1 MGSFGNQLRQVFRRL
16 GRTPM
21 FTAVTLITLAVGIG
35 ANTAIFS
42 VIESVVLEPLAYPHS
57 EQLVD
62 VSHTAP
68 GLNIKNVGASP
79 SNYFIYREQSRTIQD
94 IGMYQGNSV
103 SVTGVAEPEQVSAL
117 NVTDGMLP
125 LLGVPPAIG
134 RGFSREDDT
143 PSGPNVVMITYGYWQ
158 RKFGGDPSVIGRS
171 ITVDGKSQQ
180 IIGVMPKTFHFL
192 DRTDPGMFL
201 PLKVDRA
208 KVVLGNFSFQA
219 VARLKPGA
227 TIADLNAD
235 VARMLPIV
243 FHSFPPFPGVSLKQF
258 EDVHM
263 GPNLSPLKQFVIGD
277 VSKLLWVLMGAIG
290 LVLLIACANVAN
302 LLLVRVEGRRQELGI
317 RSALGASRGRITA
330 ELLFESTVLGLLGS
344 ALGLALAYGGLRVLV
359 AMAPDGL
366 PRVDE
371 IGIHAPVLLFTLVVS
386 LLASMLFG
394 SVPVLKF
401 SGASLATGL
410 REGGR
415 TLSQS
420 RERHRARSTL
430 VIVQVALALV
440 LLICSGLMIRT
451 FRALTHVQPGF
462 VRPAEVQTFGLSITE
477 TEVPDSEPV
486 IRMFEAIQHKIEA
499 IPGVSA
505 VALSTSIPLDGNR
518 SSDPIFPQDH
528 PYAEGQL
535 PPLRRFKFVAPG
547 FLATLGTPLIA
558 GREFTWTDVY
568 NRAPVALV
576 SENLAREY
584 WNDPVNAIG
593 KRIRA
598 ISPQDWTEIVGV
610 VSNVYDDGVDQDPS
624 SSVYWPVLMKNF
636 EGKDNFVSRGLSVA
650 IRSPRAGSQTLMRD
664 VQQAV
669 WSVDANL
676 PLAGAHTLDYYYQ
689 KSMARTSFT
698 LVMLAVAGGMAL
710 LLGTIGLYGVIA
722 YSVSQRTREIGIRM
736 ALGAQQGE
744 LTKMFVRHGLTLAGI
759 GVVCGLVA
767 AFALMRLLSS
777 LLFHVS
783 PVDPLTYAAVS
794 AGLVAA
800 AMLASYIPSRRAANI
815 DPVEALRAE

>member
-21 FTAVTLITLAVGIG
+21 FTAITLITLAVGIG

-62 VSHTAP
+62 VSHSAP
-68 GLNIKNVGASP
+68 GLNIKNIGASP

-94 IGMYQGNSV
+94 IGLYQGDSV
-103 SVTGVAEPEQVSAL
+103 SVTGVAEPEQVPAL

-134 RGFSREDDT
+134 RGFNRDDDS
-143 PSGPNVVMITYGYWQ
+143 PSGPKVVMITYGYWQ

-192 DRTDPGMFL
+192 DRADPALFL
-201 PLKVDRA
+201 PLKIDRD
-208 KVVLGNFSFQA
+208 KVVLGNFSYQA
-219 VARLKPGA
+219 VARLRPGA

-235 VARMLPIV
+235 VSRMLPIV
-243 FHSFPPFPGVSLKQF
+243 FHSFPPFPGVSLKMF

-263 GPNLSPLKQFVIGD
+263 GPKLSPLKHFVIGD

-330 ELLFESTVLGLLGS
+330 ELLLESTVLGLLGS
-344 ALGLALAYGGLRVLV
+344 ALGLALAYGGLRVLI

-366 PRVDE
+366 PRINE
-371 IGIHAPVLLFTLVVS
+371 IGIHAPVLLFTLVLS

-401 SGASLATGL
+401 AGASLATGL

-451 FRALTHVQPGF
+451 FRALTHVHPGF
-462 VRPAEVQTFGLSITE
+462 TRPAEVQTFSLSITE
-477 TEVPDSEPV
+477 AEVPDSEQV
-486 IRMFEAIQHKIEA
+486 VRMFEAIQHKIEA
-499 IPGVSA
+499 VPGVSH
-505 VALSTSIPLDGNR
+505 VALSTNIPLDGNR

-558 GREFTWTDVY
+558 GRDFSWTDVY
-568 NRAPVALV
+568 NRTPVALV

-584 WNDPVNAIG
+584 WHDPVNAIG

-624 SSVYWPVLMKNF
+624 STVYWPVLMKNF
-636 EGKDNFVSRGLSVA
+636 EGTNNFVARGLSIA
-650 IRSPRAGSQTLMRD
+650 IRTPRAGSQTLMHD

-676 PLAGAHTLDYYYQ
+676 PLAEVRTLDYYYK

-736 ALGAQQGE
+736 ALGAQQKE

-759 GVVCGLVA
+759 GVLCGLIA

-783 PVDPLTYAAVS
+783 PVDPLTYGAV
-794 AGLVAA
+794 ALGLVAA
-800 AMLASYIPSRRAANI
+800 AMLASYIPSRRAASV
-815 DPVEALRAE
+815 DPIEALRAE

>member
-1 MGSFGNQLRQVFRRL
+1 MGSLGSQLRQVFRRL

-21 FTAVTLITLAVGIG
+21 FTAITLVTLAVGIG

-68 GLNIKNVGASP
+68 GLNIKNIGASP
-79 SNYFIYREQSRTIQD
+79 SNYFIYREQGRAIQD
-94 IGMYQGNSV
+94 IGLYQGNSV
-103 SVTGVAEPEQVSAL
+103 SVTGVAEPEQVPAL

-134 RGFSREDDT
+134 RGFNRDDDS
-143 PSGPNVVMITYGYWQ
+143 PSGPDVVMITYGYWQ
-158 RKFGGDPSVIGRS
+158 RKFGGDPSAIGRS
-171 ITVDGKSQQ
+171 IIVDGKSQQ

-192 DRTDPGMFL
+192 DREDPAMFL
-201 PLKVDRA
+201 PLKFDRT
-208 KVVLGNFSFQA
+208 KVVLGNFSYGA

-227 TIADLNAD
+227 TIAELNAD

-258 EDVHM
+258 EDVHL
-263 GPNLSPLKQFVIGD
+263 GPNLIPLKQFVIGD

-317 RSALGASRGRITA
+317 RSALGASRSRITI

-344 ALGLALAYGGLRVLV
+344 ALGLALAYGGLRVLI

-366 PRVDE
+366 PRLNE
-371 IGIHAPVLLFTLVVS
+371 IGIHAPVLLFTLLVS

-394 SVPVLKF
+394 SVSVLKF
-401 SGASLATGL
+401 AGASLATGL

-462 VRPAEVQTFGLSITE
+462 TRPAEVQTFSLSITE
-477 TEVPDSEPV
+477 TEVPDSEQV
-486 IRMFEAIQHKIEA
+486 VRMFEAIQHKIEA
-499 IPGVSA
+499 VPGVSS

-518 SSDPIFPQDH
+518 NSDPIFAQDH

-535 PPLRRFKFVAPG
+535 PPLRRFKFVAPA
-547 FLATLGTPLIA
+547 FLGTLGTPLIA
-558 GREFTWTDVY
+558 GRDFTWTDVY

-584 WNDPVNAIG
+584 WHDPVNAIG

-598 ISPQDWTEIVGV
+598 IAPQDWTEVVGV
-610 VSNVYDDGVDQDPS
+610 VSNVYDDGVDQDAS
-624 SSVYWPVLMKNF
+624 STVYWPVLMKSF
-636 EGKDNFVSRGLSVA
+636 EGKDNFVARGLSIA
-650 IRSPRAGSQTLMRD
+650 IRSPRAGSQTLMHD

-676 PLAGAHTLDYYYQ
+676 PLADVRTLDYYYQ

-736 ALGAQQGE
+736 ALGAQQRE

-759 GVVCGLVA
+759 GVACGLIA

-794 AGLVAA
+794 LGLVAA
-800 AMLASYIPSRRAANI
+800 AMLASYIPSRRAASI
-815 DPVEALRAE
+815 DPVEALRAD

>member
-21 FTAVTLITLAVGIG
+21 FTAITLITLAVGIG

-62 VSHTAP
+62 VSHSAP
-68 GLNIKNVGASP
+68 GLNIKNIGASP

-94 IGMYQGNSV
+94 IGLYQGDSV
-103 SVTGVAEPEQVSAL
+103 SVTGVAEPEQVPAL

-134 RGFSREDDT
+134 RGFNRDDDS
-143 PSGPNVVMITYGYWQ
+143 PSGPKVVMITYGYWQ

-192 DRTDPGMFL
+192 DRADPALFL
-201 PLKVDRA
+201 PLKIDRD
-208 KVVLGNFSFQA
+208 KVVLGNFSYQA
-219 VARLKPGA
+219 VARLRPGA

-235 VARMLPIV
+235 VSRMLPIV
-243 FHSFPPFPGVSLKQF
+243 FHGFPPFPGVSLKMF

-263 GPNLSPLKQFVIGD
+263 GPKLSPLKHFVIGD

-330 ELLFESTVLGLLGS
+330 ELLLESTVLGLLGS
-344 ALGLALAYGGLRVLV
+344 ALGLALAYGGLRVLI

-366 PRVDE
+366 PRINE
-371 IGIHAPVLLFTLVVS
+371 IGIHAPVLLFTLVLS

-401 SGASLATGL
+401 AGASLATGL

-451 FRALTHVQPGF
+451 FRALTHVHPGF
-462 VRPAEVQTFGLSITE
+462 TRPAEVQTFSLSITE
-477 TEVPDSEPV
+477 AEVPDSEQV
-486 IRMFEAIQHKIEA
+486 VRMFEAIQHKIEA
-499 IPGVSA
+499 VPGVSH
-505 VALSTSIPLDGNR
+505 VALSTNIPLDGNR

-558 GREFTWTDVY
+558 GRDFSWTDVY
-568 NRAPVALV
+568 NRTPVALV

-584 WNDPVNAIG
+584 WHDPVNAIG

-624 SSVYWPVLMKNF
+624 STVYWPVLMKNF
-636 EGKDNFVSRGLSVA
+636 EGTNNFVARGLSIA
-650 IRSPRAGSQTLMRD
+650 IRTPRAGSQTLMHD

-676 PLAGAHTLDYYYQ
+676 PLAEVRTLDYYYK

-736 ALGAQQGE
+736 ALGAQQKE

-759 GVVCGLVA
+759 GVLCGLIA

-783 PVDPLTYAAVS
+783 PVDPLTYGAV
-794 AGLVAA
+794 ALGLVAA
-800 AMLASYIPSRRAANI
+800 AMLASYIPSRRAASV
-815 DPVEALRAE
+815 DPIEALRAE

>member
-21 FTAVTLITLAVGIG
+21 FTAITLITLAVGIG

-62 VSHTAP
+62 VSHSAP
-68 GLNIKNVGASP
+68 GLNIKNIGASP

-94 IGMYQGNSV
+94 IGLYQGDSV
-103 SVTGVAEPEQVSAL
+103 SVTGVAEPEQVPAL

-134 RGFSREDDT
+134 RGFNRDDDS
-143 PSGPNVVMITYGYWQ
+143 PSGPKVVMITYGYWQ

-192 DRTDPGMFL
+192 DRADPALFL
-201 PLKVDRA
+201 PLKIDRD
-208 KVVLGNFSFQA
+208 KVVLGNFSYQA
-219 VARLKPGA
+219 VARLRPGA

-235 VARMLPIV
+235 VSRMLPIV
-243 FHSFPPFPGVSLKQF
+243 FHGFPPFPGVSLKMF

-263 GPNLSPLKQFVIGD
+263 GPKLSPLKHFVIGD

-330 ELLFESTVLGLLGS
+330 ELLLESTVLGLLGS
-344 ALGLALAYGGLRVLV
+344 ALGLALAYGGLRVLI

-366 PRVDE
+366 PRINE
-371 IGIHAPVLLFTLVVS
+371 IGIHAPVLLFTLVLS

-401 SGASLATGL
+401 AGASLATGL

-451 FRALTHVQPGF
+451 FRALTHVHPGF
-462 VRPAEVQTFGLSITE
+462 TRPAEVQTFSLSITE
-477 TEVPDSEPV
+477 AEVPDSEQV
-486 IRMFEAIQHKIEA
+486 VRMFEAIQHKIEA
-499 IPGVSA
+499 VPGVSH

-558 GREFTWTDVY
+558 GRDFSWTDVY
-568 NRAPVALV
+568 NRTPVALV

-584 WNDPVNAIG
+584 WHDPVNAIG

-624 SSVYWPVLMKNF
+624 STVYWPVLMKNF
-636 EGKDNFVSRGLSVA
+636 EGTNNFVARGLSIA
-650 IRSPRAGSQTLMRD
+650 IRTPRAGSQTLMHD

-676 PLAGAHTLDYYYQ
+676 PLAEVRTLDYYYK

-736 ALGAQQGE
+736 ALGAQQKE

-759 GVVCGLVA
+759 GVLCGLIA

-783 PVDPLTYAAVS
+783 PVDPLTYGAV
-794 AGLVAA
+794 ALGLVAA
-800 AMLASYIPSRRAANI
+800 AMLASYIPSRRAASV
-815 DPVEALRAE
+815 DPIEALRAE

>member
-1 MGSFGNQLRQVFRRL
+1 MGFGNQLRQVFRRL
-16 GRTPM
+16 RRTPM
-21 FTAVTLITLAVGIG
+21 FTAVTLITLGLGIG

-42 VIESVVLEPLAYPHS
+42 VIESVVLEPLVYPHS

-62 VSHTAP
+62 VSHSAP
-68 GLNIKNVGASP
+68 GLNIKNIGASP
-79 SNYFIYREQSRTIQD
+79 SNYFIYREQARTIQD

-103 SVTGVAEPEQVSAL
+103 SVTGVAEPEQVPVL

-125 LLGVPPAIG
+125 ILGVPPALG
-134 RGFSREDDT
+134 RWFDREDDT
-143 PSGPNVVMITYGYWQ
+143 PSGPNVVMLTYGYWQ
-158 RKFGGDPSVIGRS
+158 RKFGGDPSAIGRS

-180 IIGVMPKTFHFL
+180 IIGVTPRTFHFL
-192 DRTDPGMFL
+192 DRKDPALFL
-201 PLKVDRA
+201 PLKFDRT
-208 KVVLGNFSFQA
+208 KVVLGDFSYQA
-219 VARLKPGA
+219 VVRLKPGA
-227 TIADLNAD
+227 TLAGLNAD
-235 VARMLPIV
+235 ITRMVPIV
-243 FHSFPPFPGVSLKQF
+243 LRSFPPFPGVSLKQF
-258 EDVHM
+258 EDLHM
-263 GPNLSPLKQFVIGD
+263 GPNLSPLKRFVIGD

-366 PRVDE
+366 PRLNE
-371 IGIHAPVLLFTLVVS
+371 IGIHGPVLLFTLVVS

-401 SGASLATGL
+401 AGATLATGL

-462 VRPAEVQTFGLSITE
+462 IRPAEVQTFSLSITE

-486 IRMFEAIQHKIEA
+486 VRRYEAIQRNIA
-499 IPGVSA
+499 SVPGVSA

-547 FLATLGTPLIA
+547 FLSTLGTPLIA
-558 GREFTWTDVY
+558 GRDFTWTDVY
-568 NRAPVALV
+568 NKAQVALV

-584 WNDPVNAIG
+584 WHDPANALG

-598 ISPQDWTEIVGV
+598 ISPQDWTEVVGV

-624 SSVYWPVLMKNF
+624 STVYWPILMKNF
-636 EGKDNFVSRGLSVA
+636 EGKENFVARGLSVA
-650 IRSPRAGSQTLMRD
+650 IRSPRAGSQTLMHD

-676 PLAGAHTLDYYYQ
+676 PLADVRTLDYYYQ

-736 ALGAQQGE
+736 ALGAQQQE

-759 GVVCGLVA
+759 GVLCGLIA

-794 AGLVAA
+794 LGLVVAA
-800 AMLASYIPSRRAANI
+800 VLASYIPSRRAASI

>member
-21 FTAVTLITLAVGIG
+21 FTAITLITLAVGIG

-62 VSHTAP
+62 VSHSAP
-68 GLNIKNVGASP
+68 GLNIKNIGASP

-94 IGMYQGNSV
+94 IGLYQGDSV
-103 SVTGVAEPEQVSAL
+103 SVTGVAEPEQVPAL

-125 LLGVPPAIG
+125 LLGVPPEIG
-134 RGFSREDDT
+134 RGFNRDDDS
-143 PSGPNVVMITYGYWQ
+143 PSGPKVVMITYGYWQ

-192 DRTDPGMFL
+192 DRADPALFL
-201 PLKVDRA
+201 PLKIDRD
-208 KVVLGNFSFQA
+208 KVVLGNFSYQA
-219 VARLKPGA
+219 VARLRPGA

-235 VARMLPIV
+235 VSRMLPIV
-243 FHSFPPFPGVSLKQF
+243 FHSFPPFPGVSLKMF

-263 GPNLSPLKQFVIGD
+263 GPKLSPLKHFVIGD
-277 VSKLLWVLMGAIG
+277 VGKLLWVLMGAIG

-330 ELLFESTVLGLLGS
+330 ELLLESTVLGLLGS
-344 ALGLALAYGGLRVLV
+344 ALGLALAYGGLRVLI

-366 PRVDE
+366 PRINE
-371 IGIHAPVLLFTLVVS
+371 IGIHAPVLLFTLVLS

-401 SGASLATGL
+401 AGASLATGL

-451 FRALTHVQPGF
+451 FRALTHVHPGF
-462 VRPAEVQTFGLSITE
+462 TRPAEVQTFSLSITE
-477 TEVPDSEPV
+477 AEVPDSEQV
-486 IRMFEAIQHKIEA
+486 VRMFEAIQHKIEA
-499 IPGVSA
+499 VPGVSH

-558 GREFTWTDVY
+558 GRDFSWTDVY
-568 NRAPVALV
+568 NRTPVALV

-584 WNDPVNAIG
+584 WHDPVNAIG

-624 SSVYWPVLMKNF
+624 STVYWPVLMKNF
-636 EGKDNFVSRGLSVA
+636 EGTNNFVARGLSIA
-650 IRSPRAGSQTLMRD
+650 IRTPRAGSQTLMHD

-676 PLAGAHTLDYYYQ
+676 PLAEVRTLDYYYK

-736 ALGAQQGE
+736 ALGAQQKE

-759 GVVCGLVA
+759 GVLCGLIA

-783 PVDPLTYAAVS
+783 PVDPLTYGAV
-794 AGLVAA
+794 ALGLVAA
-800 AMLASYIPSRRAANI
+800 AMLASYIPSRRAASV
-815 DPVEALRAE
+815 DPIEALRAE